1 MLDKSREEHRV
12 RFFFPLELERFLEDV
27 GLRLVSLSEF
37 PTLDGELGAQSWN
50 ASREIVREHSA
61 LLGEDTQS
69 VMEAFIASHLD
80 ELANGAK
87 TFDLPQGF
95 GRQIL
100 PDGTFLPAT
109 KVRLV
114 PSKSGVKTAFPT
126 N

>member
-1 MLDKSREEHRV
+1 MQAVNSGRVQGQWLD
-12 RFFFPLELERFLEDV
+12 DV
-27 GLRLVSLSEF
+27 AG
-37 PTLDGELGAQSWN
+37 
-50 ASREIVREHSA
+50 
-61 LLGEDTQS
+61 
-69 VMEAFIASHLD
+69 EAFIASHLD